1 VASPSG
7 SASAAASPSS
17 AASPAAAAKP
27 AVQVA
32 PLSPT
37 VKVQVGLIGSTSDAG
52 FYLAEERGYF
62 KDEGI
67 DCELMPFQS
76 GAAMVTPAATGQI
89 DVATGATSAGLF
101 NSIARDIPLK
111 IVADKSTN
119 RPGFIFS
126 SVVIRKDLVDGGQ
139 VKGWV
144 DLKGR
149 KFAVAALG
157 NVGQMFAD
165 KALRRG
171 GLTWRDV
178 DLTVLSY
185 PDAGAAF
192 ASKSLDANVA
202 IEPFRTQWP
211 EQGMA
216 VLLPD
221 DDEIYPNNQ
230 ASVVMYGPQ
239 FIQNKGEA
247 AKRLMVA
254 YLRGIRDYN
263 DAFVKKQGRDAVIE
277 VLIKRTSL
285 KERPLYEKM
294 GLPGLNPDGEVFF
307 DDLVAQQQWF
317 MENGYQEKEVDMK
330 GVVDSQYVDYAISRL
345 GKYRA

>member
-1 VASPSG
+1 M
-7 SASAAASPSS
+7 
-17 AASPAAAAKP
+17 
-27 AVQVA
+27 QVA
-32 PLSPT
+32 PLSPS

-52 FYLAEERGYF
+52 FYIAEERGYF
-62 KDEGI
+62 KDEGL
-67 DCELMPFQS
+67 DCELLPFQS

-101 NSIARDIPLK
+101 NSIARDIPLR
-111 IVADKSTN
+111 IIADKSTN

-126 SVVIRKDLVDGGQ
+126 SVLIRKDLVDSGQ
-139 VKGWV
+139 VKSWA
-144 DLKGR
+144 DMKGR
-149 KFAVAALG
+149 KLAVAALG

-165 KALRRG
+165 FALRRG

-211 EQGMA
+211 EQGLA
-216 VLLPD
+216 VRLAD
-221 DDEIYPNNQ
+221 DDQIYPDNQ

-263 DAFVKKQGRDAVIE
+263 DAFVKKQGRDAVIDI
-277 VLIKRTSL
+277 LIQRTSL
-285 KERPLYEKM
+285 KDRPLYDKI
-294 GLPGLNPDGEVFF
+294 GLPGLNPDGEVLF
-307 DDLVAQQQWF
+307 DDLLRQQQWF
-317 MENGYQEKEVDMK
+317 MDNGYQE
-330 GVVDSQYVDYAISRL
+330 
-345 GKYRA
+345 